1 MQVMINSIP
10 SETPGIGKKGD
21 LGDILIEK
29 GIITPEIF
37 SEAMKLTGEDAK
49 KRRRNLPWV
58 LFNNFK
64 IDRDILYQEVAKFY
78 AFRILDISKTE
89 TTDER
94 LAFIRREFNA
104 LPDSIKDKAIEF
116 NVLPF
121 SVDPNRTDRLLIA
134 TPDPT
139 GDGAVS
145 VARAFRYGKFEICYM
160 PFSQWNDLW
169 KRVAIDRSAYKQNND
184 EEAAFLQ
191 NESEEDSEQY
201 EQALED
207 EISKSGLVDLVD
219 KIFNDGVRVGASD
232 IHVIPRG
239 EKITEFHFRI
249 DGKLSLWYTYTEA
262 RAEAVS
268 AVVKDHA
275 KNLDRFERNMAQDG
289 FAQILIDRKTVR
301 FRLSVIPIVGKE
313 LKGRYESIVI
323 RILQEPNLNIR
334 IEELGFEPY
343 AEQALRKALA
353 KPFGIIIVT
362 GPTGSGKSTTLV
374 AALRTIMNP
383 TVNIMTV
390 EDPVEYFIEGGRQ
403 VKLNP
408 KLDFEGALRAILR
421 HDPDIVMV
429 GEMRDRIT
437 ADIAIKLANTGHLTL
452 STLHTNDAPSAIS
465 RLFKM
470 GVEPFLIGYAI
481 NLILAQRL
489 IRKLCPKCKAV
500 VDDFDTDALRK
511 LGIEPDE
518 MKKIKIYRPVGCG
531 DCVHGYKGRIAI
543 HEALYFHKNIR
554 QVILRSDQ
562 LVDEEALRLLA
573 AKNGMQTLRQS
584 AIELLKKGI
593 TSIEEVATVAM
604 DDDVETSST
613 YLDVNT

>member
-1 MQVMINSIP
+1 MITSLSP
-10 SETPGIGKKGD
+10 ELSGVGKKRD
-21 LGDILIEK
+21 LGDILVEK
-29 GIITPEIF
+29 KIITPEML
-37 SEAMKLTGEDAK
+37 SEALKSTGGGDGQ
-49 KRRRNLPWV
+49 KRRRNLAWV
-58 LFNNFK
+58 LHNTFK
-64 IDRDILYQEVAKFY
+64 IDRDILYLEVAKFY
-78 AFRILDISKTE
+78 AFRILDISKIQL
-89 TTDER
+89 TDEN
-94 LAFIRREFNA
+94 LAFVRREFNA
-104 LPDSIKDKAIEF
+104 LPDAIKEKAIEF
-116 NVLPF
+116 NVLPY
-121 SVDPNRTDRLLIA
+121 SPDPNRPDRLLVA

-139 GDGAVS
+139 GEGAVS
-145 VARAFRYGKFEICYM
+145 VARAFRYGKFEICFM
-160 PFSQWNDLW
+160 PYSQWNDLW
-169 KRVAIDRSAYKQNND
+169 KRVAIDRSSYQQHSD
-184 EEAAFLQ
+184 EEAAYLQ
-191 NESEEDSEQY
+191 DDSTEDSEQY

-219 KIFNDGVRVGASD
+219 KIFMDGVRVGASD

-275 KNLDRFERNMAQDG
+275 KNLDRFERNVAQDG
-289 FAQILIDRKTVR
+289 FAQILIDRKAVR

-313 LKGRYESIVI
+313 LKSRYESIVI

-343 AEQALRKALA
+343 AEEAIRKALA
-353 KPFGIIIVT
+353 KPHGIIIVT

-383 TVNIMTV
+383 SVNIMTV
-390 EDPVEYFIEGGRQ
+390 EDPVEYFIDGGRQ
-403 VKLNP
+403 VKLNA

-470 GVEPFLIGYAI
+470 GVEPFLIAYAI

-489 IRKLCPKCKAV
+489 IRKLCPKCKAPI
-500 VDDFDTDALRK
+500 DDLDTDALHK
-511 LGIEPDE
+511 LGVSPTE
-518 MKKIKIYRPVGCG
+518 MKQMKIYHPVGCG

-554 QVILRSDQ
+554 QIILKSDQ
-562 LVDEEALRLLA
+562 LVDEDALRALA
-573 AKNGMQTLRQS
+573 AKNGMQTLRNS
-584 AIELLKKGI
+584 AIELMKNGI
-593 TSIEEVATVAM
+593 TSLEEVGTVTM
-604 DDDVETSST
+604 EDD
-613 YLDVNT
+613 

>member
-1 MQVMINSIP
+1 MTYDP
-10 SETPGIGKKGD
+10 SRAGRRRD

-29 GIITPEIF
+29 GIITPEMLG
-37 SEAMKLTGEDAK
+37 EALKLTGEDSQ
-49 KRRRNLPWV
+49 KRRRNLPWI
-58 LFNNFK
+58 LLNNFK
-64 IDRDILYQEVAKFY
+64 VDRDLLYQEVAKFY
-78 AFRILDISKTE
+78 AFRLLDISKVTI
-89 TTDER
+89 TDDR

-104 LPDSIKDKAIEF
+104 LPDSIKDKAIEY

-121 SVDPNRTDRLLIA
+121 SVDPDHTDRLLIA

-145 VARAFRYGKFEICYM
+145 IARATRYGKFEICYM

-169 KRVAIDRSAYKQNND
+169 KRVAIDRSAYQQRADETTFLEDETD
-184 EEAAFLQ
+184 EE
-191 NESEEDSEQY
+191 SEQY

-207 EISKSGLVDLVD
+207 EISKSGLVDLVE
-219 KIFNDGVRVGASD
+219 KIFMDGVRVGASD
-232 IHVIPRG
+232 IHVVPRG
-239 EKITEFHFRI
+239 EKITEFHFRV

-268 AVVKDHA
+268 AVVKDRA

-289 FAQILIDRKTVR
+289 FAQIAIDRKTVR
-301 FRLSVIPIVGKE
+301 FRLSIIPVVGKE
-313 LKGRYESIVI
+313 LKSRYESIVI

-334 IEELGFEPY
+334 IEELGFAPY
-343 AEQALRKALA
+343 TEQALRRALS
-353 KPFGIIIVT
+353 KPHGIIIVT

-374 AALRTIMNP
+374 AALRAIMDP
-383 TVNIMTV
+383 SLNIMTV
-390 EDPVEYFIEGGRQ
+390 EDPVEYFIDGGRQ

-437 ADIAIKLANTGHLTL
+437 ADIAVKLANTGHLTL

-470 GVEPFLIGYAI
+470 GIEPFLIAYAI

-489 IRKLCPKCKAV
+489 VRKLCPKCKV
-500 VDDFDTDALRK
+500 PLDDIDPELTAK
-511 LGIEPDE
+511 LGISLDE
-518 MKKIKIYRPVGCG
+518 FKRSKIFKPIGCS
-531 DCVHGYKGRIAI
+531 DCIHGYKGRIAI

-554 QVILRSDQ
+554 HIILKSDQ
-562 LVDEEALRLLA
+562 VVDEDGLRELA
-573 AKNGMQTLRQS
+573 VKNGMQTLRQS
-584 AIELLKKGI
+584 GIELLKKGV
-593 TSIEEVATVAM
+593 TSLEEVATVTM
-604 DDDVETSST
+604 EDE
-613 YLDVNT
+613 

>member
-1 MQVMINSIP
+1 MINSLTLD
-10 SETPGIGKKGD
+10 TPGIGKKGD
-21 LGDILIEK
+21 LGDVLVEK
-29 GIITPEIF
+29 GIITPKIL
-37 SEAMKLTGEDAK
+37 SEALKLTGEDAQ
-49 KRRRNLPWV
+49 KRRRNLAWV
-58 LFNNFK
+58 LSNTFK
-64 IDRDILYQEVAKFY
+64 IDRESLYLEVAKFY
-78 AFRILDISKTE
+78 AFRILDISKTQV
-89 TTDER
+89 TDER
-94 LAFIRREFNA
+94 LAFIRNEFNA
-104 LPDSIKDKAIEF
+104 IPDSIKDKAIEY

-121 SVDPNRTDRLLIA
+121 SVDPNRTDRLIIA

-139 GDGAVS
+139 GEGAVT

-160 PFSQWNDLW
+160 PYSQWNDLW
-169 KRVAIDRSAYKQNND
+169 KRVAIDRSSYQKHTD

-191 NESEEDSEQY
+191 EEDSQESEQY

-289 FAQILIDRKTVR
+289 FAQILIDRKAIR

-313 LKGRYESIVI
+313 LKSRYESIVI
-323 RILQEPNLNIR
+323 RILQEPNLSIR

-343 AEQALRKALA
+343 AEQALRKSLA
-353 KPFGIIIVT
+353 KPHGIVIVT

-383 TVNIMTV
+383 SVNIMTV

-465 RLFKM
+465 RLYKM
-470 GVEPFLIGYAI
+470 GVEPFLIAYAI
-481 NLILAQRL
+481 NIILAQRL
-489 IRKLCPKCKAV
+489 IRKLCPKCKKI
-500 VDDFDTDALRK
+500 DDELDTDTLLK
-511 LGIEPDE
+511 LGVPPS
-518 MKKIKIYRPVGCG
+518 KIKQLKIYRPVGCG
-531 DCVHGYKGRIAI
+531 DCVHGYKGRLAI

-554 QVILRSDQ
+554 QIILRSDQ
-562 LVDEEALRLLA
+562 LVDEDALRNA
-573 AKNGMQTLRQS
+573 ATENGMQTLRQS
-584 AIELLKKGI
+584 ALEHMENGI
-593 TSIEEVATVAM
+593 TSLEEVASVTM
-604 DDDVETSST
+604 EDD
-613 YLDVNT
+613 